1 MVQPE
6 YGITRTALRKVVFAA
21 RDESA
26 CKTWRGHSAYV
37 TRMECLNEQ
46 DAFELFAH
54 HAGNTITKDQRI
66 LQLAHEIAE
75 ECSGLPIAL
84 CKIGEAMSPKT
95 EVDEWRG
102 ALRLLKTS
110 NLDGISD
117 GYEDVFQQLKISFD
131 QIGKQLQ
138 NRFLICSLWPENENI
153 PVEKLTE
160 WWMGLGLIEASD
172 RVTTGKRTICHL
184 LSSSLLEK
192 GDTGMF
198 CAETSHVKMH
208 KMFQKMAQWV
218 VNNQGEE
225 KPWLPLSLCERST
238 LPGPKWCSIE
248 RAWVSRLETGRWE
261 NNRTILSSTSSPGP
275 PPLTMLISSHAF
287 SLDLI
292 TCCQKITFLDLEG
305 TGISEFPY
313 AICSLR
319 EVQYLNLSGTRI
331 EELPQEM
338 RRLSKLKFL
347 LVRDAGALQRVA
359 KELIRSL
366 IDLVMVDLFC
376 SSGFSTHVEY
386 APSLLAELATPGIEL
401 ALGFTAQS
409 MTHLSELGKLQWV
422 RTEALCLHHF
432 EEKSKLVDLHLVVN
446 LRSLRE
452 LTIRDTSE
460 NLELLIAEHGTSL
473 LHSLNF
479 LELNNLRKLKEIKWR
494 NAGNDITVVNICHC
508 DKLKQITWVCELQQ
522 LEQLT
527 VTYCQEMEQLFSTS
541 KLRPHQVVTGFP
553 KMRRLYLENLPKLSI
568 FFEKAMELDELTYVC
583 ITGCAKLKPLNV
595 SKASDNNK
603 IRLECDKDWWHG
615 LGGGQAIMSCF
626 KPCCCWEKV
635 EDEEI

>member
-1 MVQPE
+1 MVETVTVVISIAMPLLGLVLTKFWDPIAEALGYPFQIRHCVDDLREAVYRLEAIRRDLVYLCPLPRRMEYCKTWFSRARDLIQEKDRIRLDYDSSGWNFFRKYGLGMQARRKTKRVPGLVDEGKDLLLKARQNPRLVSALQPQYPRERLWGVEHYKDKLIDLITNDRKAPLLAITGMAGVGKSTLLKTLCESVSVYDFFEELIYVRAGIKPTVHELQQYVGTYLGIHLLDDHESRWSAIYTQLADKSFLLILDDVWESINFEEVGIPVPLGELMVQPE

-37 TRMECLNEQ
+37 TRMECLNEK

-95 EVDEWRG
+95 EVEEWRG

-131 QIGKQLQ
+131 QIGKELQ

-184 LSSSLLEK
+184 LSSSLLER

-225 KPWLPLSLCERST
+225 KQWLPLSLCERST
-238 LPGPKWCSIE
+238 
-248 RAWVSRLETGRWE
+248 
-261 NNRTILSSTSSPGP
+261 
-275 PPLTMLISSHAF
+275 
-287 SLDLI
+287 
-292 TCCQKITFLDLEG
+292 
-305 TGISEFPY
+305 
-313 AICSLR
+313 
-319 EVQYLNLSGTRI
+319 
-331 EELPQEM
+331 
-338 RRLSKLKFL
+338 
-347 LVRDAGALQRVA
+347 
-359 KELIRSL
+359 
-366 IDLVMVDLFC
+366 
-376 SSGFSTHVEY
+376 
-386 APSLLAELATPGIEL
+386 
-401 ALGFTAQS
+401 
-409 MTHLSELGKLQWV
+409 
-422 RTEALCLHHF
+422 
-432 EEKSKLVDLHLVVN
+432 
-446 LRSLRE
+446 
-452 LTIRDTSE
+452 
-460 NLELLIAEHGTSL
+460 
-473 LHSLNF
+473 
-479 LELNNLRKLKEIKWR
+479 
-494 NAGNDITVVNICHC
+494 
-508 DKLKQITWVCELQQ
+508 
-522 LEQLT
+522 
-527 VTYCQEMEQLFSTS
+527 
-541 KLRPHQVVTGFP
+541 
-553 KMRRLYLENLPKLSI
+553 
-568 FFEKAMELDELTYVC
+568 
-583 ITGCAKLKPLNV
+583 
-595 SKASDNNK
+595 
-603 IRLECDKDWWHG
+603 
-615 LGGGQAIMSCF
+615 
-626 KPCCCWEKV
+626 
-635 EDEEI
+635 